1 MILSTVLYECETWY
15 LILVLRETP
24 TPNMCNTF
32 VFNSFNSSFK
42 NYG

>member
-15 LILVLRETP
+15 LILRETP
-24 TPNMCNTF
+24 TQNMCNTII
-32 VFNSFNSSFK
+32 FNSFNSSFK